1 MKIGDLVRV
10 NAPIDR
16 YMDET
21 GRVRRSITLWDNERL
36 AYGNGRFP
44 NKSITADDIMVVLD
58 QASVIPEGGHRP
70 NHMVKVLTA
79 REGIGWILEENLEVI
94 S

>member
-21 GRVRRSITLWDNERL
+21 GRVRRSITLWGNERL
-36 AYGNGRFP
+36 SY
-44 NKSITADDIMVVLD
+44 LD
-58 QASVIPEGGHRP
+58 QKIVIPEGAHRP

-79 REGIGWILEENLEVI
+79 REGIGWILEENLEVVP
-94 S
+94 

>member
-21 GRVRRSITLWDNERL
+21 GRVRRSITLWGNERL
-36 AYGNGRFP
+36 SYENGRFP
-44 NKSITADDIMVVLD
+44 NKNITADDIMVVLD
-58 QASVIPEGGHRP
+58 QKIVIPEGAHRP

-79 REGIGWILEENLEVI
+79 REGIGWIIKENLEVI
-94 S
+94 P